1 MAFSKK
7 PLNFCKL
14 VCVSAI
20 TLTFSNVLE
29 TSESP
34 LILKM
39 KPEDFEY
46 ILSWKAGNSSRTSAC
61 YTVMYTMKGNVGC
74 NFLTMGTELNSAAK
88 GQEQVNSYN
97 SRSQESQDSDHRV
110 VGPGKLATCPAFSET
125 DAQRAEMNYYL
136 RKSDLKT
143 VQECTNI
150 TRLFCNL
157 TNEFADFCQGDAF
170 IIVQHDTSNGT
181 NYSDILRFSPYT
193 QRCLKPPRFNISV
206 CQNCVNVTVK
216 LPPLLLKIYQKL
228 DYRITV
234 KTADFKENR
243 IDNTTQQD
251 SFFTILEDL
260 HPNKNYCIAVQVS
273 NSFKS
278 QCTSTIPK
286 CIMLDSN
293 NGQVYT
299 ILSILALLLLFVG
312 LILVF
317 LCMTGFIY
325 FKRRIS
331 PNVLNIKPNMACSV
345 FGSDLEEICDVQVQE
360 SNTVQQ
366 HSEDENSE
374 SDDESNFDTKCGI
387 FNKITPFSDVAI
399 TQKLKTESVISDGAK
414 KNHTP
419 GFAAAATTEP
429 LLRPHF
435 GKKPKGVTY
444 RSCCSRDVGGA
455 LMWGAGSADGKSALG
470 AEELCFSPSVTTER
484 GITLVCYCDGPAASV
499 VQGPRVTWSSRKS
512 KQGQCCRKSAVSF
525 GGEAKPGRRLAMVAE
540 NGPEKL
546 VVSNLRLR
554 LLVNTCNYTRA
565 SKYTI

>member
-1 MAFSKK
+1 
-7 PLNFCKL
+7 
-14 VCVSAI
+14 
-20 TLTFSNVLE
+20 
-29 TSESP
+29 
-34 LILKM
+34 M

-61 YTVMYTMKGNVGC
+61 YTVMYTMKRNVSC
-74 NFLTMGTELNSAAK
+74 NFLTMGTELKSAAK

-143 VQECTNI
+143 VQECTSI

-170 IIVQHDTSNGT
+170 IIVQQDTSNRT

-193 QRCLKPPRFNISV
+193 QRCLKPPQFNISV

-234 KTADFKENR
+234 ETADFKENR

-293 NGQVYT
+293 NRQVYT

-399 TQKLKTESVISDGAK
+399 TQKLFTGCSATTDKITRTLAEKNQNDIGKGSPLTQLCLSEVNSAHVAESECTDCLNVDLNTVMIRIAAEKLDSSTFDHEDILQLNEPCISDAFEP
-414 KNHTP
+414 NQS
-419 GFAAAATTEP
+419 TEMP
-429 LLRPHF
+429 DSQNF
-435 GKKPKGVTY
+435 
-444 RSCCSRDVGGA
+444 DVQ
-455 LMWGAGSADGKSALG
+455 SALCSW
-470 AEELCFSPSVTTER
+470 ENLSVSGESESSYSETECTS
-484 GITLVCYCDGPAASV
+484 GYM
-499 VQGPRVTWSSRKS
+499 
-512 KQGQCCRKSAVSF
+512 
-525 GGEAKPGRRLAMVAE
+525 RR
-540 NGPEKL
+540 
-546 VVSNLRLR
+546 
-554 LLVNTCNYTRA
+554 
-565 SKYTI
+565 